1 MNRER
6 LFSCLGGVP
15 YEALIDATALGR
27 SRQHALIDV
36 DHWLYC
42 LLQRDTSD
50 MALLMQQLGVDRA
63 AVLKRVQL
71 QLQRLKPSGEAVRD
85 MSSVLE
91 QSVAPAITWSQIA
104 VRSQRVR
111 SGHLLLSWLDE
122 PATARWLSALD
133 PDGLGRLTVDQVL
146 DAWERNG
153 SAWPEGAGNSVG
165 SETLPSSGV
174 LAAPNASDAGDVL
187 ARWGSNLSEQA
198 EQGKLDPVVG
208 RHEELRMVLDI
219 LLRRRQNNPIL
230 VGEAGVGKT
239 AVVEALAQFLR
250 EGDVPASLQGAQV
263 WALDIVR
270 MQAGASARGEFE
282 QRLRSVLDAVAASSH
297 PIILFCDEAHT
308 LIGAGGAAGTG
319 DAVNLIK
326 PMLARGQLR
335 MIAATTWAEYKQ
347 FIEPDA
353 ALTRRFQPVPIEEP
367 DDETAIDML
376 RMLAPRFGEHHQVL
390 ISDAALQAAV
400 RLSRRFLPARQ
411 LPDKA
416 ISVLDTA
423 CARVAMSQV
432 CAPAELDRIQYRI
445 QTLEQRVHWQQSDA
459 RLGLEQT
466 EDTETVQRIAME
478 TERKQQ
484 VQSEVEV
491 QREAV
496 RAWVRRLE
504 QSEPLADG
512 PQAAAVDAPATG
524 ERWVRPWVDANSIAE
539 VLSEWTGV
547 PCQEM
552 GKDQAQRLA
561 GLEVLLKER
570 IHGQDA
576 ALSSIAQALKV
587 AHAGLGDPNRP
598 LGVMLLAGPTGT
610 GKSQTAQALA
620 DLLFGG
626 KGHLIH
632 FNMNEFQEAHT
643 VSTLKG
649 APPGYVG
656 FGKGGRLTEAL
667 RKQPYSVL
675 LLDEFDRAHPDV
687 LEIFYQAFDQG
698 WMEDAEG
705 RHINLRNC
713 LVLMTSNVGDAQIAT
728 ACEQQA
734 DISQSRLN
742 KLALEQLQKRFAPAL
757 LARMQVIAYRPL
769 SVAALAGI
777 ADQALADIGQRLT
790 TKHMSLCVDAG
801 VTDWVALAVQ
811 SHPAAGRAVGDLLR
825 QHVMPSL
832 AQAALD
838 AQAEGRT
845 LSRVRLMAGRT
856 LEIVFDDDVD
866 TAIPEPM
873 PEPTE
878 ATSDVAAPEPQP
890 VSVSTSP
897 VPSTEETPCV

>member
-6 LFSCLGGVP
+6 LFACLGPVV
-15 YEALIDATALGR
+15 YEALVDATALGR
-27 SRQHALIDV
+27 SKNHALIDV

-42 LLQRDTSD
+42 LLQRDASD
-50 MALLMQQLGVDRA
+50 ICLLLRAVGTDPA
-63 AVLKRVQL
+63 AVLARL
-71 QLQRLKPSGEAVRD
+71 QSQFQRIRPSGEAVRD

-91 QSVAPAITWSQIA
+91 QSVAPAIAWSQIA
-104 VRSQRVR
+104 LRSQRVR
-111 SGHLLLSWLDE
+111 SAHLVLSWLDE
-122 PATARWLSALD
+122 PATARWLVALD
-133 PDGLGRLTVDQVL
+133 PVGLGRMSVDQVL
-146 DAWERNG
+146 QVLEQDGAQ
-153 SAWPEGAGNSVG
+153 WPEGEGAV
-165 SETLPSSGV
+165 
-174 LAAPNASDAGDVL
+174 AAPVSQPGSAPSAAAGDSGDVL
-187 ARWGSNLSEQA
+187 ARWGTNLTEQA
-198 EQGKLDPVVG
+198 SKGQLDPVVG

-239 AVVEALAQFLR
+239 AVVEALAQFLLH
-250 EGDVPASLQGAQV
+250 GDVPVSLKGAQV

-282 QRLRSVLDAVAASSH
+282 QRLRSVLDAVAASDK
-297 PIILFCDEAHT
+297 PLILFCDEAHT

-367 DDETAIDML
+367 DDDTAIDML
-376 RMLAPRFGEHHQVL
+376 RMLAPRFGSHHKVL
-390 ISDAALQAAV
+390 ISDAALKAAV
-400 RLSRRFLPARQ
+400 KLTRRFLPSRQ

-423 CARVAMSQV
+423 CARVSMSQV

-445 QTLEQRVHWQQSDA
+445 QTLEQKVTWRNSDA
-459 RLGLEQT
+459 RLGLT
-466 EDTETVQRIAME
+466 ADASDDTQSLISAETSK
-478 TERKQQ
+478 KQQ
-484 VQSEVEV
+484 VEQDVQV

-496 RAWVRRLE
+496 RNWVNRLE
-504 QSEPLADG
+504 QAQQDETPGTTQPWQSGSNE
-512 PQAAAVDAPATG
+512 VC
-524 ERWVRPWVDANSIAE
+524 WVRPWVDDNSIAE

-547 PCQEM
+547 PCNEM
-552 GKDQAQRLA
+552 GKDQAERLA
-561 GLEVLLKER
+561 SLEVLLKDR
-570 IHGQDA
+570 IHGQEP

-656 FGKGGRLTEAL
+656 YGKGGRLTEAL
-667 RKQPYSVL
+667 RKQPYAVL

-687 LEIFYQAFDQG
+687 HEIFYQAFDQG

-713 LVLMTSNVGDAQIAT
+713 LVLMTSNVGDAQIA
-728 ACEQQA
+728 AAVQAEA
-734 DISQSRLN
+734 DISQGRLN
-742 KLALEQLQKRFAPAL
+742 KMALEQLQKTFAPAL
-757 LARMQVIAYRPL
+757 LARMQVVAYRPL
-769 SVAALAGI
+769 GQTALAGI
-777 ADQALADIGQRLT
+777 AHQSLSDIDGRL
-790 TKHMSLCVDAG
+790 KSKGVELRVDENVA
-801 VTDWVALAVQ
+801 DWVASAVQ

-825 QHVMPSL
+825 QHVLPSV

-838 AQAEGRT
+838 AQAQGRT
-845 LSRVRLMAGRT
+845 LEKVRLMAGRT
-856 LEIVFDDDVD
+856 LEIVFDAEVD
-866 TAIPEPM
+866 GATPEPA
-873 PEPTE
+873 PQVQ
-878 ATSDVAAPEPQP
+878 AVAEGDAP
-890 VSVSTSP
+890 SVSTSL
-897 VPSTEETPCV
+897 SIEETPCV